1 MSVVEIP
8 LDSEEPNIP
17 ENIPEKEIEEIAET
31 EPEEKEIPQEEPA
44 AEITESPPAPK
55 RPRGRPKKE
64 PKPKEAAAPPLPKKL
79 KREPVQKKK
88 PKPKRVVH
96 YEPSSSDEEL
106 PEYVRQQV
114 QPPAPQQDLAT
125 QMLKVFQNHE
135 NVRTARRQQLYSSWF
150 RHW

>member
-17 ENIPEKEIEEIAET
+17 EIPEKEIEEIAET
-31 EPEEKEIPQEEPA
+31 EPEEKEIPPEEELA

-64 PKPKEAAAPPLPKKL
+64 PKPKEAAAPPPPKKL
-79 KREPVQKKK
+79 KREPVQKKPK

-96 YEPSSSDEEL
+96 YEPSDSDEEL
-106 PEYVRQQV
+106 PDYVRQQV
-114 QPPAPQQDLAT
+114 QPPPQQDLAT
-125 QMLKVFQNHE
+125 QMLKLFQNHE
-135 NVRTARRQQLYSSWF
+135 RGRTARRQQLYSSWF